1 MEQYA
6 NKEIP
11 TRPVEKASIT
21 DEIKNVRDNIGD
33 TWRSIEYRKFPSL
46 LICQTCLNSKSDEIL
61 SFDWE
66 FF

>member
-21 DEIKNVRDNIGD
+21 DEIKNVMDNIGD
-33 TWRSIEYRKFPSL
+33 TWKSVEYRQFK
-46 LICQTCLNSKSDEIL
+46 NKMYDEN
-61 SFDWE
+61 F
-66 FF
+66 